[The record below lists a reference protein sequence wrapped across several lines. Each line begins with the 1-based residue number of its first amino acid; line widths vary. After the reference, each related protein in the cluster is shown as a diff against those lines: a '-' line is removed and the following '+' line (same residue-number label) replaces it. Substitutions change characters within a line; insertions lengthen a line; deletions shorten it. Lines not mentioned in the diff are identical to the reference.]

1 MKTVLVT
8 GGIGSGKSAVCAYLA
23 SRGVPVYD
31 SDSRTKA
38 LYTSDPALLPALES
52 ALGISLRDA
61 SGKFDRHALA
71 AVIFADTDA
80 RTTLEKIVYPAVL
93 RDFLSWREA
102 CSHAPWCGYGTV
114 PFVVMESA
122 VAAHK
127 APFDAVFDKIV
138 AVAAPLETM
147 PFLTTAA
154 QLPPSLPSPINF
166 SSISGNNPIP
176 AFISAFTPSFPRK
189 FLRFSGGP
197 SMPEAIFPEGPALFR
212 GTFHA
217 GGCFPGRFCVFQG
230 DLPCQRPFSRKV
242 LRFSGGPSMP
252 APVFPEGP
260 ALFRGTFHARSH
272 FPGRSCDFPGDLPRQ
287 RPFSWKVLPFS
298 GGPSMLGAIFPEGL
312 ALFRGTFHAR
322 GHFPGRSLSKCS

>member
-61 SGKFDRHALA
+61 SGALDRSALA

-138 AVAAPLETM
+138 AVAAPLETRV
-147 PFLTTAA
+147 LRATKRDGTTPDLVRQRIRSQQDDSGSADA
-154 QLPPSLPSPINF
+154 IFDNGGPIASIPSL
-166 SSISGNNPIP
+166 
-176 AFISAFTPSFPRK
+176 ADQL
-189 FLRFSGGP
+189 FLH
-197 SMPEAIFPEGPALFR
+197 LW
-212 GTFHA
+212 
-217 GGCFPGRFCVFQG
+217 Q
-230 DLPCQRPFSRKV
+230 
-242 LRFSGGPSMP
+242 
-252 APVFPEGP
+252 
-260 ALFRGTFHARSH
+260 
-272 FPGRSCDFPGDLPRQ
+272 
-287 RPFSWKVLPFS
+287 
-298 GGPSMLGAIFPEGL
+298 
-312 ALFRGTFHAR
+312 
-322 GHFPGRSLSKCS
+322 

>member
-61 SGKFDRHALA
+61 SGALDRSALA

-138 AVAAPLETM
+138 AVAAPLETRV
-147 PFLTTAA
+147 LRATKRDGTTPDLVRQRIRSQQDDSGSADA
-154 QLPPSLPSPINF
+154 VFDNGGPIASIPSL
-166 SSISGNNPIP
+166 
-176 AFISAFTPSFPRK
+176 ADQL
-189 FLRFSGGP
+189 FLH
-197 SMPEAIFPEGPALFR
+197 LW
-212 GTFHA
+212 
-217 GGCFPGRFCVFQG
+217 Q
-230 DLPCQRPFSRKV
+230 
-242 LRFSGGPSMP
+242 
-252 APVFPEGP
+252 
-260 ALFRGTFHARSH
+260 
-272 FPGRSCDFPGDLPRQ
+272 
-287 RPFSWKVLPFS
+287 
-298 GGPSMLGAIFPEGL
+298 
-312 ALFRGTFHAR
+312 
-322 GHFPGRSLSKCS
+322 

>member
-38 LYTSDPALLPALES
+38 LYTSDPAVLPALES

-102 CSHAPWCGYGTV
+102 CSHAPWCGYGSV

-138 AVAAPLETM
+138 AVAAPLETRVLRATKRDGTTPDLVRQRIRSQQDDSGSADAIFDNGGPIASI
-147 PFLTTAA
+147 PFLAD
-154 QLPPSLPSPINF
+154 QL
-166 SSISGNNPIP
+166 
-176 AFISAFTPSFPRK
+176 
-189 FLRFSGGP
+189 FLH
-197 SMPEAIFPEGPALFR
+197 LW
-212 GTFHA
+212 
-217 GGCFPGRFCVFQG
+217 Q
-230 DLPCQRPFSRKV
+230 
-242 LRFSGGPSMP
+242 
-252 APVFPEGP
+252 
-260 ALFRGTFHARSH
+260 
-272 FPGRSCDFPGDLPRQ
+272 
-287 RPFSWKVLPFS
+287 
-298 GGPSMLGAIFPEGL
+298 
-312 ALFRGTFHAR
+312 
-322 GHFPGRSLSKCS
+322 

>member
-71 AVIFADTDA
+71 AVIFADAEA
-80 RTTLEKIVYPAVL
+80 RTNLEKIVYPVVL

-138 AVAAPLETM
+138 AVAAPLETRVLRAM
-147 PFLTTAA
+147 ERDGATPDQVRERIHSQEDATALA
-154 QLPPSLPSPINF
+154 DAVFDNGGPIASIPSL
-166 SSISGNNPIP
+166 
-176 AFISAFTPSFPRK
+176 ADQL
-189 FLRFSGGP
+189 FLH
-197 SMPEAIFPEGPALFR
+197 LW
-212 GTFHA
+212 
-217 GGCFPGRFCVFQG
+217 Q
-230 DLPCQRPFSRKV
+230 
-242 LRFSGGPSMP
+242 
-252 APVFPEGP
+252 
-260 ALFRGTFHARSH
+260 
-272 FPGRSCDFPGDLPRQ
+272 
-287 RPFSWKVLPFS
+287 
-298 GGPSMLGAIFPEGL
+298 
-312 ALFRGTFHAR
+312 
-322 GHFPGRSLSKCS
+322 

>member
-61 SGKFDRHALA
+61 SGALDRSVLA

-127 APFDAVFDKIV
+127 APFDAVFDKII
-138 AVAAPLETM
+138 AVTAPLETRV
-147 PFLTTAA
+147 LRATKRDGTTPDQVRERIHSQEDATALAA
-154 QLPPSLPSPINF
+154 AVFDNGGPIAPIPSLDDQL
-166 SSISGNNPIP
+166 
-176 AFISAFTPSFPRK
+176 
-189 FLRFSGGP
+189 FLH
-197 SMPEAIFPEGPALFR
+197 LW
-212 GTFHA
+212 
-217 GGCFPGRFCVFQG
+217 Q
-230 DLPCQRPFSRKV
+230 
-242 LRFSGGPSMP
+242 
-252 APVFPEGP
+252 
-260 ALFRGTFHARSH
+260 
-272 FPGRSCDFPGDLPRQ
+272 
-287 RPFSWKVLPFS
+287 
-298 GGPSMLGAIFPEGL
+298 
-312 ALFRGTFHAR
+312 
-322 GHFPGRSLSKCS
+322 

>member
-1 MKTVLVT
+1 MKAVLVT

-61 SGKFDRHALA
+61 SGKLDRAALA
-71 AVIFADTDA
+71 AVIFADAEA

-138 AVAAPLETM
+138 AVAAPLETRV
-147 PFLTTAA
+147 LRATKRDGTTPDLVWQRIRSQQDDSGSADA
-154 QLPPSLPSPINF
+154 IFDNGGPIASIPSL
-166 SSISGNNPIP
+166 
-176 AFISAFTPSFPRK
+176 ADQL
-189 FLRFSGGP
+189 FLH
-197 SMPEAIFPEGPALFR
+197 LW
-212 GTFHA
+212 
-217 GGCFPGRFCVFQG
+217 Q
-230 DLPCQRPFSRKV
+230 
-242 LRFSGGPSMP
+242 
-252 APVFPEGP
+252 
-260 ALFRGTFHARSH
+260 
-272 FPGRSCDFPGDLPRQ
+272 
-287 RPFSWKVLPFS
+287 
-298 GGPSMLGAIFPEGL
+298 
-312 ALFRGTFHAR
+312 
-322 GHFPGRSLSKCS
+322 

>member
-93 RDFLSWREA
+93 RDFLSWKDAFSRQ
-102 CSHAPWCGYGTV
+102 PWCGYGSV

-138 AVAAPLETM
+138 AVAAPLETRVLRAM
-147 PFLTTAA
+147 KRDGTTPDLVRQRIRSQQDDSGSADA
-154 QLPPSLPSPINF
+154 IFDNGGPIASIPSL
-166 SSISGNNPIP
+166 
-176 AFISAFTPSFPRK
+176 ADQL
-189 FLRFSGGP
+189 FLH
-197 SMPEAIFPEGPALFR
+197 LW
-212 GTFHA
+212 
-217 GGCFPGRFCVFQG
+217 Q
-230 DLPCQRPFSRKV
+230 
-242 LRFSGGPSMP
+242 
-252 APVFPEGP
+252 
-260 ALFRGTFHARSH
+260 
-272 FPGRSCDFPGDLPRQ
+272 
-287 RPFSWKVLPFS
+287 
-298 GGPSMLGAIFPEGL
+298 
-312 ALFRGTFHAR
+312 
-322 GHFPGRSLSKCS
+322 

>member
-138 AVAAPLETM
+138 AVAAPLEERDGAT
-147 PFLTTAA
+147 PDQVRERIHSQEDATALA
-154 QLPPSLPSPINF
+154 DAVFDNGGPIASIPSL
-166 SSISGNNPIP
+166 
-176 AFISAFTPSFPRK
+176 ADQL
-189 FLRFSGGP
+189 FLH
-197 SMPEAIFPEGPALFR
+197 LW
-212 GTFHA
+212 
-217 GGCFPGRFCVFQG
+217 Q
-230 DLPCQRPFSRKV
+230 
-242 LRFSGGPSMP
+242 
-252 APVFPEGP
+252 
-260 ALFRGTFHARSH
+260 
-272 FPGRSCDFPGDLPRQ
+272 
-287 RPFSWKVLPFS
+287 
-298 GGPSMLGAIFPEGL
+298 
-312 ALFRGTFHAR
+312 
-322 GHFPGRSLSKCS
+322 

>member
-38 LYTSDPALLPALES
+38 LYITDPALLPALEK
-52 ALGISLRDA
+52 AFGTSLRSP
-61 SGKFDRHALA
+61 SGELDRAALA

-138 AVAAPLETM
+138 AVAAPLETRV
-147 PFLTTAA
+147 LRATKRDGTTPDLIRQRIRSQQDDSGSADA
-154 QLPPSLPSPINF
+154 IFDNGGPIASIPSL
-166 SSISGNNPIP
+166 
-176 AFISAFTPSFPRK
+176 ADQL
-189 FLRFSGGP
+189 FLH
-197 SMPEAIFPEGPALFR
+197 LW
-212 GTFHA
+212 
-217 GGCFPGRFCVFQG
+217 Q
-230 DLPCQRPFSRKV
+230 
-242 LRFSGGPSMP
+242 
-252 APVFPEGP
+252 
-260 ALFRGTFHARSH
+260 
-272 FPGRSCDFPGDLPRQ
+272 
-287 RPFSWKVLPFS
+287 
-298 GGPSMLGAIFPEGL
+298 
-312 ALFRGTFHAR
+312 
-322 GHFPGRSLSKCS
+322 